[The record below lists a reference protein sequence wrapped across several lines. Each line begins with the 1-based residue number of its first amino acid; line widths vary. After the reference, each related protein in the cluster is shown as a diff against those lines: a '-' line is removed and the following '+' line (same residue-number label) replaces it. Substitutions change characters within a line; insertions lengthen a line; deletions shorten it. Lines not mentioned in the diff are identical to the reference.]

1 MTNNDPLKNR
11 MCEGAKSGIPEAS
24 EKYCDPAGKPGN
36 GKRGRRSRSAAT
48 ILGELV
54 AAIKSLEDSREME
67 LGFIEACGAD
77 DAYMSEKDKREYKFI
92 KDTVMVDENNVR
104 RLIREAKFCCK

>member
-1 MTNNDPLKNR
+1 MTNNDPLKKR
-11 MCEGAKSGIPEAS
+11 MCEGAKSGRLEAF
-24 EKYCDPAGKPGN
+24 EKDCDPVGKPGN
-36 GKRGRRSRSAAT
+36 GKRGRRRRSAAA

-67 LGFIEACGAD
+67 LGFTEACGAD
-77 DAYMSEKDKREYKFI
+77 DAHMSEKDKREYKFI
-92 KDTVMVDENNVR
+92 KDTVMADEKNVR